1 MPGNGRVY
9 HVGFTADDRWG
20 GTCSGKVLV
29 GVPHDVKDSPV
40 DDGALYYST
49 ALVP

>member
-1 MPGNGRVY
+1 VPDNGRVY

-20 GTCSGKVLV
+20 GTCSGELLV

-40 DDGALYYST
+40 DAGAPYDST
-49 ALVP
+49 ALAP